1 MSLSRYLRR
10 WMLSYFQRP
19 VLIVSA
25 AVIVLHISTMTITA
39 TEPGSADWPHWG
51 GPERSFK
58 TDSTGLLDSWPEGGP
73 PRLWSRPLG
82 EGYSAIVVRD
92 AVLYT
97 LYRQEERE
105 IVIAL
110 SAATGETKWEFGY
123 DSPTEGYRFDR
134 GAGPH
139 ATPAV
144 AGDRLFSVGSTTVL
158 NALSSADGSLL
169 WSYELAADFDS
180 SYRHRGYAT
189 SPLVYG
195 ELVLVPVG
203 GKGRTLV
210 AFRQDDG
217 SEVWRGGDEDIA
229 YASPTLIEVDGQEQV
244 VAFVSDSIVGLDPA
258 SGRELWKHAHPTK
271 NAFSIST
278 PLFSEEAGILFLSS
292 AYDGGGRGLKLRR
305 DGGATRVEELW
316 FSNQVRVHFGTAILV
331 GDTVYC
337 ASGDFGP
344 APMAAVDLNTGEV
357 LWRDRAF
364 AKHSAVYADGKLI
377 LLDEDGVLG
386 LATVTREGLEVL
398 SRAQVFDSLAW
409 TVPTLVGTRLY
420 LRNREEIVALEL
432 GD

>member
-1 MSLSRYLRR
+1 
-10 WMLSYFQRP
+10 MLSYVERG
-19 VLIVSA
+19 VLFVST
-25 AVIVLHISTMTITA
+25 VVMVLQLSTITA
-39 TEPGSADWPHWG
+39 RAAEPDAADWPHWG

-82 EGYSAIVVRD
+82 EGYSAIVERGG
-92 AVLYT
+92 VLYT

-110 SAATGETKWEFGY
+110 SAATGETQWEFGY

-139 ATPAV
+139 ATPAI
-144 AGDRLFSVGSTTVL
+144 AGDRLFTVGSTTVL
-158 NALSSADGSLL
+158 NALSRADGSRL
-169 WSYELAADFDS
+169 WSHDLTADFDS
-180 SYRHRGYAT
+180 SFRHRGYAT
-189 SPLVYG
+189 SPLVYDD
-195 ELVLVPVG
+195 LVLVPVG

-210 AFRQDDG
+210 AFRQQDG

-229 YASPTLIEVDGQEQV
+229 YASPTLIEVEGQEQL
-244 VAFVSDSIVGLDPA
+244 VAFVSDNIVGLDPEN
-258 SGRELWKHAHPTK
+258 GRQLWKHAHPTK
-271 NAFSIST
+271 SAFSIST
-278 PLFSEEAGILFLSS
+278 PLYSEEAGVLFLSS
-292 AYDGGGRGLKLRR
+292 AYDGGGRGLKLHR
-305 DGGATRVEELW
+305 DGVATRVEELW

-331 GDTVYC
+331 GDTVYA

-344 APMAAVDLNTGEV
+344 APMAAVDLSSGEV

-432 GD
+432 GE